1 MDMLHIIRICAI
13 LVIFLLFSGLMMTR
27 KMPAILALPVM
38 AILMPL
44 VAGVPIFSEDKSTFT
59 IANNVLTQG
68 SLRLGAT
75 IVALIFGA
83 WFGEVLKK
91 VGVTEALVRKAAELS
106 GDKPLTMAIVFFII
120 GTVIFSSSDGLGMV
134 ILVGS
139 IIIPIL
145 LTAGLSPLT
154 SCIVL
159 LACHALGS
167 LFAVSGWALMH
178 DLYGIPVAD
187 MARYATIFAIPA
199 AVIYITMVVWMVK
212 RDVVVR
218 KAWSMPVADNL
229 NKRKQVNS
237 LALIS
242 PLVPVIIIFAFKIE
256 VVPAIVLSLVICLLL
271 AMPKRPTHVLVSSLV
286 EGIQNVAGAI
296 GLMVGIGILLNAVTA
311 PQVSMVLKPLIES
324 IIPGSPLTYIL
335 FFSILSPLALYRGP
349 LNSYGLG
356 SGLGVLMLGGGLSP
370 LATMLALRS
379 ASLVQGLSDP
389 TNTHN
394 VWSSDFAKVDVNEI
408 LRKTLPWAMV
418 AVLVSMLMAG
428 YIAF

>member
-13 LVIFLLFSGLMMTR
+13 LIIFLLFSGLMMTR

-44 VAGVPIFSEDKSTFT
+44 VAGVPVFSEDKSTFS

-167 LFAVSGWALMH
+167 LFSVSGWALMH
-178 DLYGIPVAD
+178 DLYGIPIAD
-187 MARYATIFAIPA
+187 IARYAMIFAIPA
-199 AVIYITMVVWMVK
+199 AIIYLAMVVWMVK

-218 KAWSMPVADNL
+218 KAWSMPVAENL
-229 NKRKQVNS
+229 NRRKQVNAI
-237 LALIS
+237 ALIS
-242 PLVPVIIIFAFKIE
+242 PLV
-256 VVPAIVLSLVICLLL
+256 LWSL
-271 AMPKRPTHVLVSSLV
+271 SSL
-286 EGIQNVAGAI
+286 
-296 GLMVGIGILLNAVTA
+296 
-311 PQVSMVLKPLIES
+311 LKLR
-324 IIPGSPLTYIL
+324 
-335 FFSILSPLALYRGP
+335 LSPL
-349 LNSYGLG
+349 SC
-356 SGLGVLMLGGGLSP
+356 
-370 LATMLALRS
+370 
-379 ASLVQGLSDP
+379 
-389 TNTHN
+389 
-394 VWSSDFAKVDVNEI
+394 
-408 LRKTLPWAMV
+408 
-418 AVLVSMLMAG
+418 
-428 YIAF
+428 

>member
-1 MDMLHIIRICAI
+1 METLNILRIVAI
-13 LVIFLLFSGLMMTR
+13 LIVFVLFSGLMMTR
-27 KMPAILALPVM
+27 KMPAILALPIMGV
-38 AILMPL
+38 LMPL
-44 VAGVPIFSEDKSTFT
+44 IAGAPVFSEDKSTFS

-75 IVALIFGA
+75 IIALIFGA

-91 VGVTEALVRKAAELS
+91 IGVTEALVRKAAELS
-106 GDKPLTMAIVFFII
+106 GDKPMTMAIIFFVM

-154 SCIVL
+154 SVVVL

-167 LFAVSGWALMH
+167 LFSVSNWALMH
-178 DLYGIPVAD
+178 DLYGIPVPEI
-187 MARYATIFAIPA
+187 ARYAMMFAIPSCL
-199 AVIYITMVVWMVK
+199 IYILMVVWMVK

-218 KAWSMPVADNL
+218 KAWSMPVSDNARSR
-229 NKRKQVNS
+229 KRVNGI
-237 LALIS
+237 ALIS
-242 PLVPVIIIFAFKIE
+242 PLVPVFIIFAFKIE
-256 VVPAIVLSLVICLLL
+256 VVPAICLSLIISLLL
-271 AMPKRPTHVLVSSLV
+271 AMPKRPTHILVSSLV

-296 GLMVGIGILLNAVTA
+296 GLMVGIGILINAVTA
-311 PQVSMVLKPLIES
+311 PQVSEVLKPMIET
-324 IIPGSPLTYIL
+324 ILPTSPLTYIL
-335 FFSILSPLALYRGP
+335 FFSLLSPLALYRGP

-356 SGLGVLMLGGGLSP
+356 SGLGVLMLGAGLSP

-379 ASLVQGLSDP
+379 ASLLQGLSDP

-394 VWSSDFAKVDVNEI
+394 VWSSDFAKVEVNDI

-418 AVLVSMLMAG
+418 AVTVSMIMAG
-428 YIAF
+428 FIAF

>member
-1 MDMLHIIRICAI
+1 MDWLHISRICAI
-13 LVIFLLFSGLMMTR
+13 LFIFLLFSGLMMAR

-38 AILMPL
+38 AVLMPL
-44 VAGVPIFSEDKSTFT
+44 VAGVPVFSADKGTFT
-59 IANNVLTQG
+59 IADNVLTQG

-139 IIIPIL
+139 IVIPIL

-178 DLYGIPVAD
+178 DLYGIPIAD
-187 MARYATIFAIPA
+187 MARYAMLFAIPA
-199 AVIYITMVVWMVK
+199 AIVYLAMVIWLVK
-212 RDVVVR
+212 RDVIVR
-218 KAWSMPVADNL
+218 KAWSMPVADKRH
-229 NKRKQVNS
+229 KRKQVNAI
-237 LALIS
+237 ALIS
-242 PLVPVIIIFAFKIE
+242 PLVPVVIIFLFRID
-256 VVPAIVLSLVICLLL
+256 VVPAITLSLIICLLL
-271 AMPKRPTHVLVSSLV
+271 ALPKRPTHILVSSLV

-311 PQVSMVLKPLIES
+311 PQVTLVLKPLIES
-324 IIPGSPLTYIL
+324 IIPTSPLAYIL
-335 FFSILSPLALYRGP
+335 FFSLLSPLALYRGP

-418 AVLVSMLMAG
+418 AVLISMVMAG

>member
-1 MDMLHIIRICAI
+1 MDMINIVRICAI
-13 LVIFLLFSGLMMTR
+13 LMVFLVFSGLMMSR

-38 AILMPL
+38 ALLMPL
-44 VAGVPIFSEDKSTFT
+44 IAGVPLFSEDKSTFT

-75 IVALIFGA
+75 IMALIFGA

-91 VGVTEALVRKAAELS
+91 IGVTEALVRKAAELS

-139 IIIPIL
+139 IVIPIL

-167 LFAVSGWALMH
+167 LFSVSGWALMH
-178 DLYGIPVAD
+178 DLYGIPVTEV
-187 MARYATIFAIPA
+187 ARYAVLFAIPA
-199 AVIYITMVVWMVK
+199 AVIYLAMVIWMVK
-212 RDVVVR
+212 REVVVR
-218 KAWSMPVADNL
+218 KAWSMPVADSL
-229 NKRKQVNS
+229 NRRRQVRA
-237 LALIS
+237 LALIT
-242 PLVPVIIIFAFKIE
+242 PLVPVMIIFWFHME
-256 VVPAIVLSLVICLLL
+256 VVPAICLSLVICLLL
-271 AMPKRPTHVLVSSLV
+271 ALPKRPVHVLVSSLV

-311 PQVSMVLKPLIES
+311 PQVTLVLKPLITS
-324 IIPGSPLTYIL
+324 IVPGSALTYIL
-335 FFSILSPLALYRGP
+335 FFSLLSPLALYRGP

-379 ASLVQGLSDP
+379 ALLVQGLSDP

-394 VWSSDFAKVDVNEI
+394 VWASDFAKVDVNDI
-408 LRKTLPWAMV
+408 LRKTLPWGMI
-418 AVLVSMLMAG
+418 AVLISMLMAG
-428 YIAF
+428 YVAF

>member
-1 MDMLHIIRICAI
+1 MDMISVVRIVAI
-13 LVIFLLFSGLMMTR
+13 LAVFLIFSGLMMTR

-38 AILMPL
+38 GLLMPII
-44 VAGVPIFSEDKSTFT
+44 AGVPLFSEDKSTFT
-59 IANNVLTQG
+59 IANNVLSQG

-75 IVALIFGA
+75 IMALIFGA

-91 VGVTEALVRKAAELS
+91 IGVTEALVRKAAELS
-106 GDKPLTMAIVFFII
+106 GDKPLTMAIVFFVI
-120 GTVIFSSSDGLGMV
+120 GTIIFASSDGLGMV

-167 LFAVSGWALMH
+167 LFSVSGWALMH
-178 DLYGIPVAD
+178 DLYGIPVSEV
-187 MARYATIFAIPA
+187 ARYAVLFSVP
-199 AVIYITMVVWMVK
+199 AVIIYLAMVTWMVK
-212 RDVVVR
+212 REVVVR
-218 KAWSMPVADNL
+218 KAWSMPVAESVSR
-229 NKRKQVNS
+229 RKQVNA

-242 PLVPVIIIFAFKIE
+242 PLVPVLIIFIFHMD
-256 VVPAIVLSLVICLLL
+256 VVPAICLSLVICLLL
-271 AMPKRPTHVLVSSLV
+271 ARPKRPTHILVSSLV

-311 PQVSMVLKPLIES
+311 PQVTLVLKPLIAS
-324 IIPGSPLTYIL
+324 IIPGSPLTYII
-335 FFSILSPLALYRGP
+335 FFSLLSPLALYRGP

-356 SGLGVLMLGGGLSP
+356 SGLGVLMLGSGLSP

-379 ASLVQGLSDP
+379 ALLVQGLSDP

-394 VWSSDFAKVDVNEI
+394 VWASDFAKVDVNDI
-408 LRKTLPWAMV
+408 LRKTLPWGMAAVFISMV
-418 AVLVSMLMAG
+418 MAG

>member
-1 MDMLHIIRICAI
+1 MDMLHIIQIGAI
-13 LVIFLLFSGLMMTR
+13 LIIFLLFSGLMMTR

-44 VAGVPIFSEDKSTFT
+44 VAGAPIFSEDKSTFS

-91 VGVTEALVRKAAELS
+91 IGVTEALVRKAAELS
-106 GDKPLTMAIVFFII
+106 GDKPMTMAIVFFVI

-159 LACHALGS
+159 LACHAIGS

-187 MARYATIFAIPA
+187 MARYATIFAVPA
-199 AVIYITMVVWMVK
+199 IIIYIAMVAWMVK

-218 KAWSMPVADNL
+218 KA
-229 NKRKQVNS
+229 
-237 LALIS
+237 
-242 PLVPVIIIFAFKIE
+242 
-256 VVPAIVLSLVICLLL
+256 LSLI
-271 AMPKRPTHVLVSSLV
+271 H
-286 EGIQNVAGAI
+286 I
-296 GLMVGIGILLNAVTA
+296 
-311 PQVSMVLKPLIES
+311 
-324 IIPGSPLTYIL
+324 
-335 FFSILSPLALYRGP
+335 
-349 LNSYGLG
+349 
-356 SGLGVLMLGGGLSP
+356 
-370 LATMLALRS
+370 
-379 ASLVQGLSDP
+379 
-389 TNTHN
+389 
-394 VWSSDFAKVDVNEI
+394 
-408 LRKTLPWAMV
+408 
-418 AVLVSMLMAG
+418 
-428 YIAF
+428 